1 MKVFPVPYRRV
12 THPCIHYMMVDI
24 LAGMTLP
31 NRPPQRKPRGQHPH
45 NALTPA
51 FVRNVSQAGRYCD
64 GQGLY
69 LDVRPTGSRGWV
81 QRLTIRGRRTELGL
95 GGFPL
100 VSLKEARE
108 KAFANRKLARDGG
121 DLLAEKRRA
130 ESMPTFAEAAG
141 QVWNQLRPGWRSPQ
155 HAQLWLK
162 SLERYA
168 IPRIG
173 EMPIAEVTSADVIGI
188 LAPIWHDMPP
198 TARKLRQ
205 RIRAV
210 MEWAVAMDLRPDNP
224 CDRIGPVLGAQG
236 GLVRHMPALPHGE
249 VASAIETVRASNARP
264 VVKLAF
270 ELLVLTAVR
279 SGEVRGAVWTEID
292 RDAGVWTIPALRT
305 KGNREHRVPLCRRA
319 LEILEETRML
329 GRGSPLVFPGVRGK
343 PFASTALSELLG
355 ELKIAAVPHGFRSS
369 FRDWAAEE
377 TDHPREVAE
386 AALAH
391 KVRNQIEAAYR
402 RSDLFERR
410 RRLINDWAAYLA
422 RERRDAEAGPIR

>member
-1 MKVFPVPYRRV
+1 
-12 THPCIHYMMVDI
+12 
-24 LAGMTLP
+24 MTLP
-31 NRPPQRKPRGQHPH
+31 KRPPQRKPRGQHPQ

-51 FVRNVSQAGRYCD
+51 FVRNVSRAGRYCD

-69 LDVRPTGSRGWV
+69 LDVRPSGSRGWI

-130 ESMPTFAEAAG
+130 ESMPTFADATR

-155 HAQLWLK
+155 HAQLWLS

-173 EMPIAEVTSADVIGI
+173 EMPISEVTSADVIGI
-188 LAPIWHDMPP
+188 LAPIWHDVPP

-236 GLVRHMPALPHGE
+236 GRVRHMPALPHGE
-249 VASAIETVRASNARP
+249 VASAIETVAASNART

-270 ELLVLTAVR
+270 EFLVLTAVR

-292 RDAGVWTIPALRT
+292 REEGVWTIPAPRT
-305 KGNREHRVPLCRRA
+305 KGNREHRVPLCGRA
-319 LEILEETRML
+319 LQILEKARAL
-329 GRGSPLVFPGVRGK
+329 DRGSPFVFPSVRGK
-343 PFASTALSELLG
+343 PLGSTAMAELLG

-391 KVRNQIEAAYR
+391 KVRNPIEAAYR
-402 RSDLFERR
+402 RTDLFERR
-410 RRLINDWAAYLA
+410 RRLMDDWARYLA
-422 RERRDAEAGPIR
+422 GEG

>member
-1 MKVFPVPYRRV
+1 M
-12 THPCIHYMMVDI
+12 
-24 LAGMTLP
+24 ALP
-31 NRPPQRKPRGQHPH
+31 KRPPQRKPRRRHPN

-69 LDVRPTGSRGWV
+69 LDVRPSGSRGWI

-108 KAFANRKLARDGG
+108 KAFANRKLARNGG

-130 ESMPTFAEAAG
+130 ESMPTFAEAAR

-155 HAQLWLK
+155 YAQLWLK

-173 EMPIAEVTSADVIGI
+173 EMPISEVTSADVIGI
-188 LAPIWHDMPP
+188 LAPIWHDVPP

-224 CDRIGPVLGAQG
+224 CDRIGPVLGTQG
-236 GLVRHMPALPHGE
+236 GRVRHMRALPHRE

-270 ELLVLTAVR
+270 EFLVLTAVR
-279 SGEVRGAVWTEID
+279 SGEVRGAAWAEIE

-305 KGNREHRVPLCRRA
+305 KGNREHRVPLCGRA
-319 LEILEETRML
+319 LQILEEARML

-402 RSDLFERR
+402 RTDLFERR
-410 RRLINDWAAYLA
+410 RRLMDDWARYLA
-422 RERRDAEAGPIR
+422 GEG

>member
-1 MKVFPVPYRRV
+1 
-12 THPCIHYMMVDI
+12 
-24 LAGMTLP
+24 MTLP
-31 NRPPQRKPRGQHPH
+31 KRPPQRKPRRRHPN

-69 LDVRPTGSRGWV
+69 LDVRPSGSRGWI

-108 KAFANRKLARDGG
+108 RAFVNRKLARDGG

-130 ESMPTFAEAAG
+130 ESMPTFADATR

-155 HAQLWLK
+155 HAQLWLS

-168 IPRIG
+168 VPRIG
-173 EMPIAEVTSADVIGI
+173 KMPISEVTSADVIGI
-188 LAPIWHDMPP
+188 LAPIWHDVPP

-224 CDRIGPVLGAQG
+224 CDRIGPVLGSQG
-236 GLVRHMPALPHGE
+236 GVVRHMRALPHGE
-249 VASAIETVRASNARP
+249 VASAIETVASSNARP

-270 ELLVLTAVR
+270 EFLVLTAVR

-292 RDAGVWTIPALRT
+292 RDAGVWTIPAPRT
-305 KGNREHRVPLCRRA
+305 KGNREHRAPLCGRA
-319 LEILEETRML
+319 LQILEKARAL
-329 GRGSPLVFPGVRGK
+329 DRGSPFVFPSVRGK
-343 PFASTALSELLG
+343 PLGSTAMAELLG

-377 TDHPREVAE
+377 TDHPREVVE

-391 KVRNQIEAAYR
+391 VVRNKVEAAYR
-402 RSDLFERR
+402 RTDLFERR
-410 RRLINDWAAYLA
+410 RRLMDDWAAYLA
-422 RERRDAEAGPIR
+422 GEG

>member
-1 MKVFPVPYRRV
+1 
-12 THPCIHYMMVDI
+12 
-24 LAGMTLP
+24 MTLP
-31 NRPPQRKPRGQHPH
+31 KRPPQRKPRRRHPN

-69 LDVRPTGSRGWV
+69 LDVRPSGSRGWI

-130 ESMPTFAEAAG
+130 ESMPTFAEAAR

-173 EMPIAEVTSADVIGI
+173 KMPISEVTSADVIGI
-188 LAPIWHDMPP
+188 LAPIWHDVPP

-224 CDRIGPVLGAQG
+224 CDRIGPVLGTQG
-236 GLVRHMPALPHGE
+236 GRVRHMRALPHRE

-270 ELLVLTAVR
+270 EFLVLTAVR
-279 SGEVRGAVWTEID
+279 SGEVRGAAWAEIE

-305 KGNREHRVPLCRRA
+305 KGNREHRVPLCGRA
-319 LEILEETRML
+319 LQILEEARML

-402 RSDLFERR
+402 RTDLFERR
-410 RRLINDWAAYLA
+410 RRLMEEWAWYLDRCA
-422 RERRDAEAGPIR
+422 VSSSTVHK

>member
-1 MKVFPVPYRRV
+1 
-12 THPCIHYMMVDI
+12 MVD
-24 LAGMTLP
+24 MTLP
-31 NRPPQRKPRGQHPH
+31 EQPPQRKPRGRHPQ

-69 LDVRPTGSRGWV
+69 LDVRPSGSRGWV

-108 KAFANRKLARDGG
+108 KAFANRKLAREGG
-121 DLLAEKRRA
+121 DPLSEKRRA
-130 ESMPTFAEAAG
+130 ELTPTFAEAAR
-141 QVWNQLRPGWRSPQ
+141 QVWKQLRPGWRSPD
-155 HAQLWLK
+155 HAELWRS
-162 SLERYA
+162 SLEHHA
-168 IPRIG
+168 FPRIG
-173 EMPIAEVTSADVIGI
+173 EMPVSEVTSADVIGI
-188 LAPIWHDMPP
+188 LASIWHEKAA

-210 MEWAVAMDLRPDNP
+210 LEWAVAMDLRPDNP

-236 GLVRHMPALPHGE
+236 NAVRHMRALPHRE
-249 VASAIETVRASNARP
+249 VASAIRTVRASNARP

-270 ELLVLTAVR
+270 ELLVLTATR
-279 SGEVRGAVWTEID
+279 SAEVRGAVWREID
-292 RDAGVWTIPALRT
+292 RDEGVWTLPAPRT
-305 KGNREHRVPLCRRA
+305 KGNREHRVPLSRPA
-319 LEILEETRML
+319 LEVLEEARAL
-329 GRGSPLVFPGVRGK
+329 GRGSPLVFPGVGGK
-343 PFASTALSELLG
+343 PLGNTAMSELLRA
-355 ELKIAAVPHGFRSS
+355 LSIAAVPHGFRSS

-377 TDHPREVAE
+377 TDHLREVAE

-391 KVRNQIEAAYR
+391 KIRNLVEAAYR

-410 RRLINDWAAYLA
+410 CRLMEDWASYLA
-422 RERRDAEAGPIR
+422 GEDREPEGGPTR

>member
-1 MKVFPVPYRRV
+1 M
-12 THPCIHYMMVDI
+12 
-24 LAGMTLP
+24 AGMTLP
-31 NRPPQRKPRGQHPH
+31 QRPPQRKPRGQHPD

-69 LDVRPTGSRGWV
+69 LDVRPSGSRGWV

-108 KAFANRKLARDGG
+108 KAFANRKLARDDG
-121 DLLAEKRRA
+121 DPLAEKRRA
-130 ESMPTFAEAAG
+130 ESMPTFAEATG
-141 QVWNQLRPGWRSPQ
+141 QVWKQLRPGWRSPQ

-162 SLERYA
+162 SLERHA
-168 IPRIG
+168 FPRIG
-173 EMPIAEVTSADVIGI
+173 EMPISEVTSADVIGI
-188 LAPIWHDMPP
+188 LAPIWHEKAA

-210 MEWAVAMDLRPDNP
+210 MEWAVAMDLRPANP

-236 GLVRHMPALPHGE
+236 GLVRHMRALPHGE

-270 ELLVLTAVR
+270 EFLVLTAVR
-279 SGEVRGAVWTEID
+279 SGEVRGAAWTEID

-305 KGNREHRVPLCRRA
+305 KGSREHRVPLCCRA

-329 GRGSPLVFPGVRGK
+329 GRGSPLVFPGVRRK

-410 RRLINDWAAYLA
+410 RRLMDDWAGYLA
-422 RERRDAEAGPIR
+422 GGGRKP

>member
-1 MKVFPVPYRRV
+1 
-12 THPCIHYMMVDI
+12 MVDI
-24 LAGMTLP
+24 LVCMTLP
-31 NRPPQRKPRGQHPH
+31 KRPPQRKPRGQHPN

-69 LDVRPTGSRGWV
+69 LDVRPSGSRGWI

-130 ESMPTFAEAAG
+130 ESMPTFAEAAR

-173 EMPIAEVTSADVIGI
+173 EMPISEVTSADVIGI

-224 CDRIGPVLGAQG
+224 CDRIGPVLGTQG
-236 GLVRHMPALPHGE
+236 GRVRHMRALPHRE

-270 ELLVLTAVR
+270 EFLVLTAVR
-279 SGEVRGAVWTEID
+279 SGEVRGAAWAEIE

-305 KGNREHRVPLCRRA
+305 KGNREHRVPLCGRA
-319 LEILEETRML
+319 LQILEEARML

-402 RSDLFERR
+402 RTDLFERR
-410 RRLINDWAAYLA
+410 RRLMDDWARYLA
-422 RERRDAEAGPIR
+422 GEG

>member
-1 MKVFPVPYRRV
+1 
-12 THPCIHYMMVDI
+12 
-24 LAGMTLP
+24 MTLP
-31 NRPPQRKPRGQHPH
+31 KRPPQRKPRRRHPN

-69 LDVRPTGSRGWV
+69 LDVRPSGSRGWI

-130 ESMPTFAEAAG
+130 ESMPTFADATR

-155 HAQLWLK
+155 HAQLWLS

-168 IPRIG
+168 VPRIG
-173 EMPIAEVTSADVIGI
+173 KMPISEVTSADVIGI
-188 LAPIWHDMPP
+188 LAPIWHDVPP

-224 CDRIGPVLGAQG
+224 CDRIGPVLGSQG
-236 GLVRHMPALPHGE
+236 GVVRHMRALPHGE
-249 VASAIETVRASNARP
+249 VASAIETVASSNARP

-270 ELLVLTAVR
+270 EFLVLTAVR

-292 RDAGVWTIPALRT
+292 RDAGVWTIPAPRT
-305 KGNREHRVPLCRRA
+305 KGNREHRAPLCGRA
-319 LEILEETRML
+319 LQILEKARAL
-329 GRGSPLVFPGVRGK
+329 DRGSPFVFPSVRGK
-343 PFASTALSELLG
+343 PLGSTAMAELLG

-377 TDHPREVAE
+377 TDHPREVVE

-391 KVRNQIEAAYR
+391 VVRNKVEAAYR
-402 RSDLFERR
+402 RTDLFERR
-410 RRLINDWAAYLA
+410 RRLMDDWAAYLA
-422 RERRDAEAGPIR
+422 GEG

>member
-1 MKVFPVPYRRV
+1 MRIFPVPYRSAPS
-12 THPCIHYMMVDI
+12 PCIRHIVVDI
-24 LAGMTLP
+24 LAGMALLK
-31 NRPPQRKPRGQHPH
+31 RPPQRKPHGQHPH

-81 QRLTIRGRRTELGL
+81 QRITIRGRRTELGL

-108 KAFANRKLARDGG
+108 KAFANRKLAREGG
-121 DLLAEKRRA
+121 DPLSDKRRS
-130 ESMPTFAEAAG
+130 ESMPTFAVATR
-141 QVWNQLRPGWRSPQ
+141 QVWKQLRPGWRSPQ
-155 HAQLWLK
+155 HAQLWLG

-173 EMPIAEVTSADVIGI
+173 EMPISEVTSADVIGI

-210 MEWAVAMDLRPDNP
+210 MEWAVAMELRTDNP

-236 GLVRHMPALPHGE
+236 GLVRHMRALPHGE

-279 SGEVRGAVWTEID
+279 SGEVPRGGVAGD
-292 RDAGVWTIPALRT
+292 RP
-305 KGNREHRVPLCRRA
+305 
-319 LEILEETRML
+319 
-329 GRGSPLVFPGVRGK
+329 GRGRV
-343 PFASTALSELLG
+343 
-355 ELKIAAVPHGFRSS
+355 
-369 FRDWAAEE
+369 
-377 TDHPREVAE
+377 DHPGATHEGE
-386 AALAH
+386 
-391 KVRNQIEAAYR
+391 
-402 RSDLFERR
+402 
-410 RRLINDWAAYLA
+410 
-422 RERRDAEAGPIR
+422 P

>member
-1 MKVFPVPYRRV
+1 
-12 THPCIHYMMVDI
+12 
-24 LAGMTLP
+24 MTLP
-31 NRPPQRKPRGQHPH
+31 KRPPQRKPRSRHPN

-69 LDVRPTGSRGWV
+69 LDVRPSGSRGWI

-130 ESMPTFAEAAG
+130 ESMPTFAEAAR

-155 HAQLWLK
+155 HAQLWPK

-173 EMPIAEVTSADVIGI
+173 KMPISEVTSADVIGI
-188 LAPIWHDMPP
+188 LAPIWHDVPP

-224 CDRIGPVLGAQG
+224 CDRIGPVLGTQG
-236 GLVRHMPALPHGE
+236 GRVRHMRALPHRE

-270 ELLVLTAVR
+270 EFLVLTAVR
-279 SGEVRGAVWTEID
+279 SGEVRGAAWAEIE

-305 KGNREHRVPLCRRA
+305 KGNREHRVPLCGRA
-319 LEILEETRML
+319 LQILEEARML
-329 GRGSPLVFPGVRGK
+329 GRGSPLVFPGVRRK

-355 ELKIAAVPHGFRSS
+355 ELKITAVPHGFRSS

-391 KVRNQIEAAYR
+391 KVRNPIEAAYR
-402 RSDLFERR
+402 RTDLFERR
-410 RRLINDWAAYLA
+410 RRLMDDWARYLA
-422 RERRDAEAGPIR
+422 GEG

>member
-1 MKVFPVPYRRV
+1 MHPHPPLRCGVAPSQQSRAGRPNGEPVRRV
-12 THPCIHYMMVDI
+12 PVLVGD
-24 LAGMTLP
+24 AGQP
-31 NRPPQRKPRGQHPH
+31 DGQPRGRHPD

-51 FVRNVSQAGRYCD
+51 FVRNVSQAGCYCD
-64 GQGLY
+64 GHGLY
-69 LDVRPTGSRGWV
+69 LDVRPSGSRGWV

-108 KAFANRKLARDGG
+108 KAFANRKLAREGG

-155 HAQLWLK
+155 HAQLWLG
-162 SLERYA
+162 SLERHA
-168 IPRIG
+168 FPRIG
-173 EMPIAEVTSADVIGI
+173 EMPISDVTSADVIGI
-188 LAPIWHDMPP
+188 LAPIWHEKAA

-210 MEWAVAMDLRPDNP
+210 LEWAVAMDLRPDNP

-236 GLVRHMPALPHGE
+236 NGVRHMRALPHGE

-264 VVKLAF
+264 VVTLAF
-270 ELLVLTAVR
+270 EFLVLTAVR

-292 RDAGVWTIPALRT
+292 RDAGMWTIPAPRT
-305 KGNREHRVPLCRRA
+305 KGNREHRVPLSRRA
-319 LEILEETRML
+319 LEIL
-329 GRGSPLVFPGVRGK
+329 K
-343 PFASTALSELLG
+343 
-355 ELKIAAVPHGFRSS
+355 
-369 FRDWAAEE
+369 E

-391 KVRNQIEAAYR
+391 KVRNPIEAAYR
-402 RSDLFERR
+402 RTDLFERR
-410 RRLINDWAAYLA
+410 RRLMDDWAAYLSG
-422 RERRDAEAGPIR
+422 ERRDPEAGPVR

>member
-1 MKVFPVPYRRV
+1 
-12 THPCIHYMMVDI
+12 MVCM
-24 LAGMTLP
+24 ALP
-31 NRPPQRKPRGQHPH
+31 KRPPQRKPRRRHPN

-69 LDVRPTGSRGWV
+69 LDVRPSGSRGWI

-108 KAFANRKLARDGG
+108 KAFANRKLARNGG

-130 ESMPTFAEAAG
+130 ESMPTFAEAAR

-173 EMPIAEVTSADVIGI
+173 EMPISEVTSADVIGI
-188 LAPIWHDMPP
+188 LAPIWHDVPP

-224 CDRIGPVLGAQG
+224 CDRIGPVLGTQG
-236 GLVRHMPALPHGE
+236 GRVRHMRALPHRE

-270 ELLVLTAVR
+270 EFLVLTAVR
-279 SGEVRGAVWTEID
+279 SGEVRGAAWAEIE

-305 KGNREHRVPLCRRA
+305 KGNREHRVPLCGRA
-319 LEILEETRML
+319 LQILEEARML

-402 RSDLFERR
+402 RTDLFERR
-410 RRLINDWAAYLA
+410 RRLMDDWARYLA
-422 RERRDAEAGPIR
+422 GEG

>member
-1 MKVFPVPYRRV
+1 
-12 THPCIHYMMVDI
+12 
-24 LAGMTLP
+24 MTLSQ
-31 NRPPQRKPRGQHPH
+31 RPPQRKPSGRHPN

-69 LDVRPTGSRGWV
+69 LDVRPTGSRGWI
-81 QRLTIRGRRTELGL
+81 QRITIRGRRTELGL

-108 KAFANRKLARDGG
+108 KAFANRKLAREEG
-121 DLLAEKRRA
+121 DPLSEKRRA
-130 ESMPTFAEAAG
+130 ESMPTFAEATG
-141 QVWNQLRPGWRSPQ
+141 QVWNQLRPGWRSSQ
-155 HAQLWLK
+155 HAELWLK

-168 IPRIG
+168 FPRIG
-173 EMPIAEVTSADVIGI
+173 GMPISEVTSADVIGI
-188 LAPIWHDMPP
+188 LAPIWHEKAA

-236 GLVRHMPALPHGE
+236 GLVRHMRALPHRE

-279 SGEVRGAVWTEID
+279 SGEVRGAVWPEID
-292 RDAGVWTIPALRT
+292 RDEGVWTIPAPRT

-319 LEILEETRML
+319 SEILEEARML

-369 FRDWAAEE
+369 FRDWAAED

-410 RRLINDWAAYLA
+410 RRLMDDWAAYLA
-422 RERRDAEAGPIR
+422 GGSRQP

>member
-1 MKVFPVPYRRV
+1 MV
-12 THPCIHYMMVDI
+12 VDI
-24 LAGMTLP
+24 LVCMTLP
-31 NRPPQRKPRGQHPH
+31 KRPPKRKPRGQHPN

-51 FVRNVSQAGRYCD
+51 FVRNVSQTGRYCD
-64 GQGLY
+64 GHGLY
-69 LDVRPTGSRGWV
+69 LDVRPTGSRGWI

-95 GGFPL
+95 GGLPL

-130 ESMPTFAEAAG
+130 ESMPTFAEAAR

-155 HAQLWLK
+155 HAQLWLS

-173 EMPIAEVTSADVIGI
+173 EMPVSEVTSADVIGI
-188 LAPIWHDMPP
+188 LALIWHDVPP

-236 GLVRHMPALPHGE
+236 GRVRHMRALPHRE
-249 VASAIETVRASNARP
+249 VASAIETVASSNARP

-270 ELLVLTAVR
+270 EFLVLTAVR

-292 RDAGVWTIPALRT
+292 RDEGVWTIPAART
-305 KGNREHRVPLCRRA
+305 KGNREHRVPLCGRA
-319 LEILEETRML
+319 LQILEEARML
-329 GRGSPLVFPGVRGK
+329 DRGSPFVFPSGRGK
-343 PFASTALSELLG
+343 PLGNTAMAELLG
-355 ELKIAAVPHGFRSS
+355 ELKIGAVPHGFRSS

-410 RRLINDWAAYLA
+410 RRLMNDWAAYLA
-422 RERRDAEAGPIR
+422 SERRGPEAGRIR

>member
-1 MKVFPVPYRRV
+1 
-12 THPCIHYMMVDI
+12 
-24 LAGMTLP
+24 MTLSQ
-31 NRPPQRKPRGQHPH
+31 RPPQRKPSGRHPN

-69 LDVRPTGSRGWV
+69 LDVRPTGSRGWI
-81 QRLTIRGRRTELGL
+81 QRITIRGRRTELGL

-108 KAFANRKLARDGG
+108 KAFANRKLAREEG
-121 DLLAEKRRA
+121 DPLSEKRRA
-130 ESMPTFAEAAG
+130 ESMPTFAEATG
-141 QVWNQLRPGWRSPQ
+141 QVWNQLRPGWRSSQ
-155 HAQLWLK
+155 HAELWLK

-168 IPRIG
+168 FPRIG
-173 EMPIAEVTSADVIGI
+173 GMPISEVTSADVIGI
-188 LAPIWHDMPP
+188 LAPIWHDVPP

-224 CDRIGPVLGAQG
+224 CDRIGPVLGTQG
-236 GLVRHMPALPHGE
+236 GRVRHMRALPHRE

-279 SGEVRGAVWTEID
+279 SGEVRGAVWPEID
-292 RDAGVWTIPALRT
+292 RDEGVWTIPAPRT

-319 LEILEETRML
+319 SEILEEARML

-369 FRDWAAEE
+369 FRDWAAED

-410 RRLINDWAAYLA
+410 RRLMDDWAAYLA
-422 RERRDAEAGPIR
+422 GGSRQP

>member
-1 MKVFPVPYRRV
+1 
-12 THPCIHYMMVDI
+12 
-24 LAGMTLP
+24 MTLP
-31 NRPPQRKPRGQHPH
+31 KRPPQRKPRSRHPN

-69 LDVRPTGSRGWV
+69 LDVRPSGSRGWI

-130 ESMPTFAEAAG
+130 ESMPTFADATR

-155 HAQLWLK
+155 HAQLWLS

-168 IPRIG
+168 VPRIG
-173 EMPIAEVTSADVIGI
+173 KMPISEVTSADVIGI
-188 LAPIWHDMPP
+188 LAPIWHDVPP

-224 CDRIGPVLGAQG
+224 CDRIGPVLGSQG
-236 GLVRHMPALPHGE
+236 GVVRHMRALPHGQ
-249 VASAIETVRASNARP
+249 VSAAIETVASSNART

-270 ELLVLTAVR
+270 EFLVLTAVR
-279 SGEVRGAVWTEID
+279 AGEVRGVVWTEID
-292 RDAGVWTIPALRT
+292 RDAGVWTIPAPRT
-305 KGNREHRVPLCRRA
+305 KGNREHRVPLCGRA
-319 LEILEETRML
+319 LQILEKARAL
-329 GRGSPLVFPGVRGK
+329 DRGSPFVFPSVRGK
-343 PFASTALSELLG
+343 PLGSTAMAELLG

-391 KVRNQIEAAYR
+391 KVRNPIEAAYR
-402 RSDLFERR
+402 RTDLFERR
-410 RRLINDWAAYLA
+410 RRLMDDWARYLA
-422 RERRDAEAGPIR
+422 GEG

>member
-1 MKVFPVPYRRV
+1 
-12 THPCIHYMMVDI
+12 
-24 LAGMTLP
+24 MTLP
-31 NRPPQRKPRGQHPH
+31 KRPPQRKPRRRHPN

-69 LDVRPTGSRGWV
+69 LDVRPSGSRGWI

-130 ESMPTFAEAAG
+130 ESMPTFADATR

-173 EMPIAEVTSADVIGI
+173 EMPISEVTSADVIGI
-188 LAPIWHDMPP
+188 LAPIWHDVPP

-224 CDRIGPVLGAQG
+224 CDRIGPVLGTQG
-236 GLVRHMPALPHGE
+236 GRVRHMRALPHRE

-270 ELLVLTAVR
+270 EFLVLTAVR
-279 SGEVRGAVWTEID
+279 SGEVRGAAWAEIE

-305 KGNREHRVPLCRRA
+305 KGNREHRVPLCGRA
-319 LEILEETRML
+319 LQILEEARML

-402 RSDLFERR
+402 RTDLFERR
-410 RRLINDWAAYLA
+410 RRLMDDWARYLA
-422 RERRDAEAGPIR
+422 GEG